1 MNARVAAQRYDFTGL
16 PSGYCMFELFEAG
29 DTVDEITED
38 ALKWKKEADRLP
50 EKFAEQTNRIWEN
63 WKRAREE
70 LRKAAGAEDKVQRC
84 LDFIEYEQ
92 GREIDF
98 EGYM

>member
-1 MNARVAAQRYDFTGL
+1 MQGVAAQRYDFTGL

-29 DTVDEITED
+29 DTVDETTED

-63 WKRAREE
+63 WEEGKRR
-70 LRKAAGAEDKVQRC
+70 AAENLFSVTYLCISGGYQLFQR
-84 LDFIEYEQ
+84 FA
-92 GREIDF
+92 G
-98 EGYM
+98 